1 MRHITLE
8 LSRLA
13 FVLFVRGV
21 FLIVLG
27 GVAIRWPEQTLLLS
41 MIAAGG
47 IVGSLGIFE
56 LAAGAIS
63 RALPST
69 KLFLI
74 GHGVISIAYGALT
87 ASIPVALPSLATG
100 MATVFSV
107 IYGVFSL
114 VLAARLQF
122 VPRAREA
129 VAGWAILNF
138 GAAAILAAGTFP
150 TTNAL
155 LYAGALYGAI
165 LGLFQLF
172 AALWIRRALEPVER
186 GGDHHGLAAS

>member
-1 MRHITLE
+1 
-8 LSRLA
+8 
-13 FVLFVRGV
+13 
-21 FLIVLG
+21 
-27 GVAIRWPEQTLLLS
+27 

-47 IVGSLGIFE
+47 IVGSLGVVE
-56 LAAGAIS
+56 TAAGSIS

-69 KLFLI
+69 RLFLV

-87 ASIPVALPSLATG
+87 ASIPVASPSLAVRMTTAFA
-100 MATVFSV
+100 AT
-107 IYGVFSL
+107 YGVFAI

-129 VAGWAILNF
+129 VAGWGILNLA
-138 GAAAILAAGTFP
+138 AAAILAAGVFQ

-155 LYAGALYGAI
+155 LYAGALYGAV

-172 AALWIRRALEPVER
+172 AALWIRRALELVER
-186 GGDHHGLAAS
+186 AGDHHGLATSR